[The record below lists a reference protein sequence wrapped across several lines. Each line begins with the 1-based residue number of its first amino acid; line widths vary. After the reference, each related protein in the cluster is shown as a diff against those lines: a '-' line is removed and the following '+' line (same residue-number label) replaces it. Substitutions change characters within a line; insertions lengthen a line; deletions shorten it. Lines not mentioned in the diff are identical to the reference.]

1 MAKQS
6 SPKGFAGTAMVTC
19 LAVLALTC
27 TSSGREARPARPN
40 VVFVLADDLGWRDLG
55 CYGST
60 FYETPNIDRLA
71 AGGIRFTNAYAACC
85 ACSPTRASIMA
96 GCYPATLNLTTI
108 VGAYRGN
115 KAPED
120 SRILPPVTLPHLPLE
135 RTTLAE
141 LLKGAGYATCL
152 VGKWH
157 LGQNE
162 FGPSAQGFDV
172 AVAPP
177 HLGMPKSYFWP
188 RWDGNPDME
197 GRFEGDYLTDLL
209 TEKACEFVD
218 QHRRRPFFLYMCYHS
233 VHVPIE
239 AKADKVAHFEEKLR
253 QRPPSPGEQSNAH
266 YAAMVQSVDD
276 GVGRIMETLRKHDL
290 ADDTIVIFFSDN
302 GGLAHPSH
310 VGEHTP
316 ATTNAPL
323 RSGKGYLYE
332 GGIREPCIVS
342 WPDSI
347 APAGVC
353 AEPISS
359 IDFLPTICEL
369 VGIDSPA
376 GESIDGISFA
386 RLLEE
391 PEASLSREALFWHY
405 PHFSSMGGRPSGA
418 VRAGHWK
425 LLEHYETG
433 RLELYD
439 LEADIGERTDL
450 VSERPDKTRQLHN
463 LLKIWRSRCNA
474 QMPKRPNPAYNGGP
488 GRF

>member
-1 MAKQS
+1 MRNRRIEVLDIIALIAMLAAAAV
-6 SPKGFAGTAMVTC
+6 AGG
-19 LAVLALTC
+19 
-27 TSSGREARPARPN
+27 SESKPGRPN

-60 FYETPNIDRLA
+60 FHETPNIDRLA
-71 AGGIRFTNAYAACC
+71 AGGMRFTNAYAACC

-108 VGAYRGN
+108 VGAYLGN

-135 RTTLAE
+135 QTTLAE
-141 LLKGAGYATCL
+141 LLKRAGYATCL
-152 VGKWH
+152 AGKWH
-157 LGQNE
+157 LGQND

-172 AVAPP
+172 TIGPP
-177 HLGMPKSYFWP
+177 HRGMPKSYFWP
-188 RWDGNPDME
+188 QWDGNPAMA

-218 QHRRRPFFLYMCYHS
+218 RHHRRPFFLYVCYHS

-239 AKADKVAHFEEKLR
+239 AKAHKVAHFEEKLR
-253 QRPPSPGEQSNAH
+253 RRPPAPGEQANAH
-266 YAAMVQSVDD
+266 YAAMVQSIDD
-276 GVGRIMETLRKHDL
+276 GVGRIMDTLGKHDL
-290 ADDTIVIFFSDN
+290 VNDTIFIFFSDN

-347 APAGVC
+347 APAGVSS
-353 AEPISS
+353 EPISS
-359 IDFLPTICEL
+359 IDFLPTICEM
-369 VGIDSPA
+369 VGIPDES
-376 GESIDGISFA
+376 GKSIDGISFA
-386 RLLEE
+386 RLLED
-391 PEASLSREALFWHY
+391 PGASLSREALFWHY

-418 VRAGHWK
+418 VRAGRWK

-433 RLELYD
+433 RLELFD
-439 LEADIGERTDL
+439 LEADIGERTNL
-450 VSERPDKTRQLHN
+450 VSERPDKTRQLHE
-463 LLKIWRSRCNA
+463 LLKTWRTGCNA
-474 QMPKRPNPAYNGGP
+474 GMPERPNPAYKGG
-488 GRF
+488 GEVAAE